1 MKWVKRIVITLV
13 VVFAFFYMV
22 TRPDDAANA
31 VQERRRRGVG
41 RRAVGRP
48 VLHLAGDIA
57 GLGRARTMSRRGFFD
72 PHVEQYLIADE
83 GEVVIDE
90 VAKHWAAIV
99 TPVLELIAAV
109 PVLLL
114 VGLMP
119 SQLYWL
125 PIAGALFLV
134 INGGWRILQAQMDR
148 FVITNMRVFRVHGI
162 LTRHIAT
169 MPITRILDI
178 SVKRPIVGRIFGFGH
193 FIFESA
199 AQDQGL
205 REIRFVGNPNAR
217 GLTIQRVIQRS
228 GLRGGMRGDARDYAH
243 LGPGGRG
250 AGAARARS
258 TRAVTALASV
268 ARPAVWRH
276 RAASRRSRPTA
287 RTSTPPHGA

>member
-1 MKWVKRIVITLV
+1 
-13 VVFAFFYMV
+13 
-22 TRPDDAANA
+22 
-31 VQERRRRGVG
+31 
-41 RRAVGRP
+41 
-48 VLHLAGDIA
+48 
-57 GLGRARTMSRRGFFD
+57 MSRRGFFD

-99 TPVLELIAAV
+99 TSVLELIAAV

-178 SVKRPIVGRIFGFGH
+178 SVKRPIIGRIFGFGH

-205 REIRFVGNPNAR
+205 REIRFVGSPNAR

-228 GLRGGMRGDARDYAH
+228 GLRGGMRGDARDYAN

-250 AGAARARS
+250 GSGNVDTGGDGVGDTAPITTIQADSSHVDTAAWSVSADNPAWDPKS
-258 TRAVTALASV
+258 GDTQPLA
-268 ARPAVWRH
+268 
-276 RAASRRSRPTA
+276 
-287 RTSTPPHGA
+287 